1 MCVYV
6 QNGHLSV
13 VMQNGIC
20 KALLDVQ
27 HVSLTIISH
36 NTVKTISLI
45 CKASNRRK

>member
-1 MCVYV
+1 MYV
-6 QNGHLSV
+6 QTGYLSV

-27 HVSLTIISH
+27 HVGITIISH
-36 NTVKTISLI
+36 NTVKTIPLI

>member
-6 QNGHLSV
+6 QTGHLSV

-20 KALLDVQ
+20 QALLDVQ
-27 HVSLTIISH
+27 HVSVTNISQ

-45 CKASNRRK
+45 CKSSNRRK